1 VLLVFSNFY
10 YWSVSVIAH
19 RLSTIKNADVI
30 LVVNKG
36 QIFETGTRDE
46 LLPVHEASLS
56 HRYWY
61 ERVRF
66 LSPTPVRERKF
77 ST

>member
-1 VLLVFSNFY
+1 
-10 YWSVSVIAH
+10 
-19 RLSTIKNADVI
+19 
-30 LVVNKG
+30 
-36 QIFETGTRDE
+36 